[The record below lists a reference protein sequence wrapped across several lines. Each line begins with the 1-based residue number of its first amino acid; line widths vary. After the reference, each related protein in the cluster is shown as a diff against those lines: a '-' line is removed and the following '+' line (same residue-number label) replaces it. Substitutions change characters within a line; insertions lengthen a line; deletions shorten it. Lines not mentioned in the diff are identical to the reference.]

1 MFAHRAIRLSPRV
14 LFAVSCTATALAATA
29 LAAVIGPLSA
39 RAQPMRP
46 TRTISGVVTLQD
58 RAGAPRDGVSGAVVY
73 LQGGPADARASA
85 LPERASIAMRGREFI
100 PHVQIVRAGGDVAFP
115 NQDPFSHNV
124 FSNTANGSFDL
135 GLYRRGR
142 TRSATFDAPG
152 VHPVYCNIH
161 VRMVSYVVAAPTR
174 FVATVGRDGT
184 FRIADVPP
192 GTYTVHVWHERAPE
206 QQQELIVADSDAT
219 VRFTLDARGNPLAQ
233 HLNKFGQPYSATR
246 TDRY

>member
-1 MFAHRAIRLSPRV
+1 MTFSFGRETFAIAVACAVAMTGAARA
-14 LFAVSCTATALAATA
+14 
-29 LAAVIGPLSA
+29 A
-39 RAQPMRP
+39 RAQRSI
-46 TRTISGVVTLQD
+46 TGVVTLQD

-73 LQGGPADARASA
+73 LQGGPSEARASS
-85 LPERASIAMRGREFI
+85 LPEKANIAMRGREFI
-100 PHVQIVRAGGDVAFP
+100 PHVQFVRVGGEVAFP

-124 FSNTANGSFDL
+124 FSNTANGAFDL

-142 TRSATFDAPG
+142 TRAATFSAPG

-161 VRMVSYVVAAPTR
+161 VRMVSYVLAAPTR

-184 FRIADVPP
+184 FRIPDVPP

-206 QQQELIVADSDAT
+206 QRQDIVVADSDAAL
-219 VRFTLDARGNPLAQ
+219 RFALDARGYQAAP
-233 HLNKFGQPYSATR
+233 HLNKFGLPYSATR